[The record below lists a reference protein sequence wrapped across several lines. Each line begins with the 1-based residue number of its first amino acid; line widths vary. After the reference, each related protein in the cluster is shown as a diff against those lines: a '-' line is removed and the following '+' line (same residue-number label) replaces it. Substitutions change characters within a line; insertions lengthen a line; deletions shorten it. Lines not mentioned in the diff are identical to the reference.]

1 MPTSTDITKLVI
13 NQLTEAQYDAAVQ
26 AGTIGATDICFLT
39 DAEAGQIIQVSTMP
53 TAASTEEGNIYQFVG
68 TTGTYTNGY
77 FYKCISD
84 GGNPATY
91 SWQQINVQPQG
102 SSSLSTLSDVSI
114 TSVTSGQVLSY
125 NGSDWENTT
134 KYAAQIVDYTA

>member
-77 FYKCISD
+77 FYKCINNS
-84 GGNPATY
+84 GTY

-102 SSSLSTLSDVSI
+102 SSSLSTLSDVSL
-114 TSVTSGQVLSY
+114 SSPTSGQVLSY
-125 NGSDWENTT
+125 NGSGWENTT